1 MSFPAHTA
9 IIGTGIDTRA
19 EVSPKAVLGIDVSIG
34 PFTIVEDG
42 AVIGDC
48 TEIGGNALIGAGAR
62 IGKECRIHHGAVIGH
77 RPQDLKYAEEPTTC
91 EIGDRTIVREYA
103 TLHRGTGDGGRT
115 IIGSDCFIM
124 GYVHIAH
131 DCVIGNHVILAN
143 AVMMAGHCIIEDY
156 ANIGGIT
163 PIHQFVHIGRHCMV
177 GGGSRVR
184 KDIPPYIL
192 AGSEPLM
199 YEGLN
204 VVGLRRRGFLPSVIE
219 ALDNAYTLIY
229 GSKLNVS
236 QAVQKIREDPALMR
250 VEEVQRVLSFISQS
264 GRGIIPGRRRP
275 H

>member
-1 MSFPAHTA
+1 MSLPVHTT
-9 IIGTGIDTRA
+9 IMSTKINPHA
-19 EVSPKAVLGIDVSIG
+19 EVSPNAVIGTNVSIG
-34 PFTIVEDG
+34 PFAIIEGG
-42 AVIGDC
+42 AVIGDS
-48 TEIGGNALIGAGAR
+48 TDIGGNAYIGTGAR
-62 IGKECRIHHGAVIGH
+62 IGKECRIHHGAIIGH
-77 RPQDLKYAEEPTTC
+77 QPQDLKYADEPTTC

-163 PIHQFVHIGRHCMV
+163 PIHQFVHIGQHCMV

-184 KDIPPYIL
+184 KDVPPYIL
-192 AGSEPLM
+192 AGSEPLI

-204 VVGLRRRGFLPSVIE
+204 VVGLRRRGFPSSVIE
-219 ALDNAYTLIY
+219 SLDNAYTLIY
-229 GSKLNVS
+229 SSKLNVS
-236 QAVQKIREDPALMR
+236 QAVGKIKEDPALMS
-250 VEEVQRVLSFISQS
+250 VVEVQSVLSFISQS
-264 GRGIIPGRRRP
+264 ERGIISGRRQP